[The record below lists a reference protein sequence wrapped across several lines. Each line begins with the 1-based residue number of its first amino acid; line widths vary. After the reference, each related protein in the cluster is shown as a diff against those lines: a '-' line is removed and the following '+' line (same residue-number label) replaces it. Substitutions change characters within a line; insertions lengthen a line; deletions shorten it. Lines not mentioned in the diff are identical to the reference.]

1 MRKNK
6 MSFVVPGPEAE
17 LESRI
22 KEVSTITYTTNSDT
36 GKIKNL
42 VRIVMVP
49 PFNVENAIEFLD
61 EHGMIVLKIEAV
73 DDECGIWV
81 DKDSDED
88 TPCGNDVV
96 LFVYLSPANP
106 KAGQEEVAEAVRKI
120 KAIAGIR

>member
-61 EHGMIVLKIEAV
+61 EHGMIVLKIEAL
-73 DDECGIWV
+73 DDDCGIWI
-81 DKDSDED
+81 DKEDGEDS
-88 TPCGNDVV
+88 PCGNDVV

-106 KAGQEEVAEAVRKI
+106 KADEAEVQEAVRKI
-120 KAIAGIR
+120 KGIAKIP